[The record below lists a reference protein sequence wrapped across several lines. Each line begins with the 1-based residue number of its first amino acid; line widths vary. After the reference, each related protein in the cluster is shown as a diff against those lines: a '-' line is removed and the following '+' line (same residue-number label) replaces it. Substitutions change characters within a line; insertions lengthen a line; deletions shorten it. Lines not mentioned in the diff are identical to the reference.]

1 MCCSVNDEYK
11 MVAFRIHVDTN
22 VMTLVTIGV
31 VYCSL
36 QTPEKIIETDF
47 FGWSCKMFE
56 ESVVT
61 EFCSS
66 VHSNNTQLEQE
77 VCVHYQI
84 TFNVTSLH

>member
-1 MCCSVNDEYK
+1 MQWNDEYK
-11 MVAFRIHVDTN
+11 MVAFRLNVDTN
-22 VMTLVTIGV
+22 MITLVTIDV
-31 VYCSL
+31 VYCLL

-77 VCVHYQI
+77 VCVHYI
-84 TFNVTSLH
+84 IPFTVTSLQ